1 MKKLVLLG
9 GGYGN
14 MRVLLRVL
22 PNLPQDV
29 EITLVDRT
37 PFHSLKTEFYAL
49 AAGTSTDKEIR
60 VDFPEHDRL
69 KRVYGEITRIDREE
83 KKVYLLDGTEIDYT
97 DLIILY

>member
-1 MKKLVLLG
+1 MRKLVLLG

-14 MRVLLRVL
+14 MRILLRLL
-22 PNLPQDV
+22 PTICQMY

-60 VDFPEHDRL
+60 VDFPENDRL
-69 KRVYGEITRIDREE
+69 KRVFGEIIT
-83 KKVYLLDGTEIDYT
+83 Y
-97 DLIILY
+97 

>member
-49 AAGTSTDKEIR
+49 AAWTSTDKEIR
-60 VDFPEHDRL
+60 VDFPEHYRL
-69 KRVYGEITRIDREE
+69 KRG
-83 KKVYLLDGTEIDYT
+83 
-97 DLIILY
+97 